1 MISEQEIH
9 DICKKYDITNYSIN
23 PDGSINVRG
32 NVNLSYMA
40 LLKLPLEF
48 NIVHGHFYCDS
59 NKLTSLNKFPKFVGG
74 DCNVSYNN
82 LTSLKGSIEYV
93 VGYFDCSCNKLTS
106 LKGSLMGVGYVF
118 YCSYNQLTSLEGCP
132 KDIKDKFH
140 CDNNPLESLK
150 GYDLPYEQ
158 LICNDKL
165 KLIRKH
171 KINKTLDIL

>member
-1 MISEQEIH
+1 MMSEQEIH
-9 DICKKYDITNYSIN
+9 SICERYEIVNYSIN
-23 PDGSINVRG
+23 PDGSIDVRG
-32 NVNLSYMA
+32 NVNLSYNK
-40 LLKLPLEF
+40 LRELPLKF
-48 NIVHGHFYCDS
+48 NIVHGHFYCDN

-74 DCNVSYNN
+74 DCNISYNN

-106 LKGSLMGVGYVF
+106 LKGSLLGVGYIF
-118 YCSYNQLTSLEGCP
+118 NCSYNQLTSLEGSP
-132 KDIKDKFH
+132 KDVKDKFY

-165 KLIRKH
+165 KLIRKTKL
-171 KINKTLDIL
+171 KILDTL